1 MVIINLNEKVQL
13 YKPKNLLL
21 KHLPGGTTNIYL
33 PSGEMVED
41 LGMVELHVE
50 INRLKS
56 ELREK
61 SQQVQDVE
69 RLAK

>member
-1 MVIINLNEKVQL
+1 
-13 YKPKNLLL
+13 
-21 KHLPGGTTNIYL
+21 
-33 PSGEMVED
+33 MVED

>member
-1 MVIINLNEKVQL
+1 MKKFSIIVNLRIRFF
-13 YKPKNLLL
+13 

-33 PSGEMVED
+33 PRGEMVED

>member
-1 MVIINLNEKVQL
+1 MKKFSIIVNLRIRFF
-13 YKPKNLLL
+13 